1 MEETEEAQLTH
12 AALRWLDQNGALT
25 RLQATLH
32 ARAALTPMP
41 KIIAAPVHVDLARLH
56 EISESLATLVVER
69 PLRAQKI
76 FHHILHIASVAI
88 TLQMRASKEDTDDH
102 CPPPAMPPPHPAH
115 PASLYH
121 DYERKTRFDGEVT
134 IDKEDLDLTLHSLA
148 SNLPLDAS
156 MASEDP
162 HSVLTAAQIYTPLQ
176 VGGMPWVPEWVVGSV
191 RDLPLHLQ
199 EPRLSL
205 VGGRVLAVS
214 LPSSFTKWV
223 RYLCS
228 NPGCVGTA
236 RDLHVRVFVLGRPE
250 SDTVHHRPP
259 CRICLSPLSEDPAS
273 RELGERMTVMLL
285 PSAQSHA
292 LTRDTP
298 TRAQALRVVLRD
310 EMMKGVEPG
319 QVLEATVMVSPQRL
333 PQFPSLE
340 AMYVHPPPPLLP
352 PATLPPVLRQLVSDR
367 QSSPWSLVLTLAYM
381 FAASVTPAGTF
392 HSLKLALLLSLASC
406 SSKKAGLAVL
416 AVGTNTTLLLRLLW
430 WCARY
435 APHSM
440 IHSSLDPVTAS
451 CSREPDGALWVQGG
465 SLLLARG
472 GVCVLGEFSKFR
484 NDVRRKVCRVLES
497 GVVQVDCSVRHHHHT
512 GPSLTYPLRA
522 AAWACYDPASA
533 KASTAMETED
543 NFLHVP
549 LGDLTKSITDV
560 FGLVVYTETPGGECE
575 KEAEEVIT
583 FHTLLG
589 AMSPSPSEDLLL
601 PKDQMIQYLRMVRN
615 MAVEFSPTAERL
627 IRGYYVATRR
637 LRGDCMQQGSLVP
650 ITAIHT
656 LTQVASSHARLALRT
671 TVEGWD
677 AAAAVLLCE
686 EALAAHSGY
695 SLLQVTPTPHLSPNA
710 DLHTLVGRKNDER
723 MTRFQKTL
731 EEFVS
736 THTGDIPGAL

>member
-32 ARAALTPMP
+32 ARAALTSKP
-41 KIIAAPVHVDLARLH
+41 KILAAPVHVDLARLH
-56 EISESLATLVVER
+56 EISESLAILVVER

-88 TLQMRASKEDTDDH
+88 TLQLRASKEDTDDH
-102 CPPPAMPPPHPAH
+102 CPPPAMPPPYPTH

-121 DYERKTRFDGEVT
+121 DHERKTRFDGEVT

-205 VGGRVLAVS
+205 VGGRVLSVS

-236 RDLHVRVFVLGRPE
+236 RDLHVRVFVMGRPE

-298 TRAQALRVVLRD
+298 THAQALRVVLRD

-340 AMYVHPPPPLLP
+340 AMYVHPPQPLLP

-497 GVVQVDCSVRHHHHT
+497 GVVQVDCSARHHHHT

-533 KASTAMETED
+533 KAPTAMETED

-589 AMSPSPSEDLLL
+589 ATSPSPSEDSLL
-601 PKDQMIQYLRMVRN
+601 PEDQMIQYLRMVRN